1 MTSQR
6 APGTDA
12 EARLRLAWRIAPATA
27 SFILGVEADSRNTRD
42 LVDGLLFAA
51 IQAANVATI
60 TSSPEL
66 QLAYATMP
74 ASPPDE
80 LRRPVSISAIANSLR
95 MPFETARRR
104 VQAMARS
111 GALEVTSKGVR
122 VSHAVLGQGQGQFL
136 TNVILRH
143 ERLRGFY
150 LETKALGVL
159 PAESSG
165 SPPVWDSLPLRLSN
179 RLIWEYVL
187 RVADDLG
194 ATVGD
199 ASNGLI
205 LMAMIRQ
212 NVEGMKADEL
222 AAWARDPQAMAH
234 PVRNRRLAELLN
246 FSSETMRRYVIALEA
261 QGLCVRGPLGLVAVA
276 SPQVRDTLDRMVL
289 DNLANVLRLFARLR
303 QFGVLATWDAAAI
316 AA

>member
-1 MTSQR
+1 MTADLAR
-6 APGTDA
+6 GGTDA

-27 SFILGVEADSRNTRD
+27 SFILGIEADSRNTRD

-66 QLAYATMP
+66 QLAYATVP
-74 ASPPDE
+74 AAPPDE

-104 VQAMARS
+104 VQAMARV

-122 VSHAVLGQGQGQFL
+122 VSHAVLGQGQFL
-136 TNVILRH
+136 KNVVLRH
-143 ERLRGFY
+143 ELLRGFY

-159 PAESSG
+159 PPENSAP
-165 SPPVWDSLPLRLSN
+165 PPVWDGPPLRLTN

-212 NVEGMKADEL
+212 NVEGMTATEL
-222 AAWARDPQAMAH
+222 AAWAREPRAVAR

-246 FSSETMRRYVIALEA
+246 FSGETMRRYVIALES

-276 SPQVRDTLDRMVL
+276 SPQVRTTLDRMVL

-303 QFGVLATWDAAAI
+303 QFGVLAAWDAAAI